1 MQEPTPD
8 EYRAARYGGVGC
20 VTAVA
25 GFFSGGMI
33 GVLVAKIVGSIRG
46 CEPPP
51 ELPAC
56 DWHVYAGI
64 GMLIGVLTLPVLAL
78 SRLRRG
84 DKAAR
89 KQDQETGWRS

>member
-1 MQEPTPD
+1 MTRPSDQEFG
-8 EYRAARYGGVGC
+8 AARYVGVGC

-33 GVLVAKIVGSIRG
+33 GVMVAKMVGSFRG
-46 CEPPP
+46 CKPLP

-64 GMLIGVLTLPVLAL
+64 GMLIGVVTLPALAL
-78 SRLRRG
+78 TRVWRG
-84 DKAAR
+84 DAKAG

>member
-1 MQEPTPD
+1 MDPAD
-8 EYRAARYGGVGC
+8 EFKTARYVGVGC
-20 VTAVA
+20 VTAIA
-25 GFFSGGMI
+25 GLFSGGML
-33 GVLVAKIVGSIRG
+33 GVFVAKVVGSFRG

-78 SRLRRG
+78 TRLRGG
-84 DKAAR
+84 DAKAA
-89 KQDQETGWRS
+89 K